1 MKLQRA
7 RTLGAGALFA
17 AAAWLIAVWA
27 SGPDASQS
35 RAAGTAIALPD
46 LTLGQPADAA
56 RFTETLQHPLFSPD
70 RRALPPPTQTDEAAA
85 NTSPA
90 TKLIAVA
97 IGPDRSAAILK
108 LTSGN
113 TSVLMQGQQIDGWTL
128 ASVAPHQVTLR
139 SGSLQAQLVLPG
151 GGGQ

>member
-1 MKLQRA
+1 MHRKRA
-7 RTLGAGALFA
+7 RTLGAGALFCA
-17 AAAWLIAVWA
+17 TAWLLAVWA
-27 SGPDASQS
+27 AGSDTPQS
-35 RAAGTAIALPD
+35 RTAGNALALPD

-56 RFTETLQHPLFSPD
+56 RFTETLQRPLFSPD
-70 RRALPPPTQTDEAAA
+70 RRALPPQVSTDDAAA

-128 ASVAPHQVTLR
+128 ADVAPHRVTLR
-139 SGSLQAQLVLPG
+139 SGSQQAELVLPG
-151 GGGQ
+151 SE